1 MPLHRFV
8 PTLALAVGGFLA
20 VLPAATVT
28 MPVHE
33 VRAGMQGTGI
43 TVFDGAER
51 SEFTAD
57 IIGVLE
63 NSFGPRRHLILARL
77 DGGPLAESGVI
88 QGMSGSPV
96 YIDGRLVGAVSYSLG
111 TFSKSAVAGI
121 TPIDEML
128 RDAAQTPVR
137 AARAAPDLALPLSAD
152 VLTALLPARLD
163 GPEPFAAR
171 AGDPDAL
178 GLPAHAGASGGVR
191 LRPIATPV
199 GLSGFTP
206 AAFDRIAPLFRS
218 AGMAAVVGGAAAGGA
233 AAQYAAP
240 LRPGDAVGVSLMQ
253 GDLSMAGTG
262 TVTLVENGRVY
273 AFGHPFYNLGASRFP
288 MTRAWVH
295 TVLPSRAISSRI
307 ASVGETL
314 GTVDQDRASG
324 ISGSLG
330 RGPRLVPIRV
340 TLDAP
345 ERQQQA
351 ETFDFRVVDDALFTP
366 LLAYNA
372 VLNTLFSHN
381 RQLGAAT
388 YAVRGEVTLAGH
400 PPVRFGE
407 TFAGTAATVLASVY
421 VGGPLTA
428 VIDNGL
434 EPVTVERVEVSVTA
448 WDGART
454 AVLERIW
461 LDDPRPRPGRTAP
474 LRLAVRKRDGEVVV
488 RTVMIDLPP
497 AARGRLEVLVA
508 DGATLA
514 QQERQQAGPAAR
526 PANLDQLIDALNTA
540 RRNDRFYVQLRR
552 RDAGAVVNGRRLPA
566 LPSSVLDVLSADR
579 YGRGL
584 TRLSTAAVRE
594 WEVPLDRVVSG
605 SRVLTLDLGT

>member
-28 MPVHE
+28 MPVDE
-33 VRAGMQGTGI
+33 VRAGMQGTGL

-51 SEFTAD
+51 SEFTAE

-111 TFSKSAVAGI
+111 TFSKAAVAGI

-128 RDAAQTPVR
+128 RDAARTPVR

-171 AGDPDAL
+171 AGDLDAL

-191 LRPIATPV
+191 LRPIATPI

-206 AAFDRIAPLFRS
+206 AAFDHIAPLFRS
-218 AGMAAVVGGAAAGGA
+218 AGMAAVVGGAAATPA
-233 AAQYAAP
+233 AAQSGAL

-330 RGPRLVPIRV
+330 RGPRLVPIRI

-345 ERQQQA
+345 ERQQA

-372 VLNTLFSHN
+372 MLNTLFSHN

-428 VIDNGL
+428 LIDNGL
-434 EPVTVERVEVSVTA
+434 DEVTVERVDVSVTA

-454 AVLERIW
+454 AMLERIW
-461 LDDPRPRPGRTAP
+461 LDNPRPRPGRAVP
-474 LRLAVRKRDGEVVV
+474 LRLAVRTRDGEVLM
-488 RTVMIDLPP
+488 RTVTVDLPSS
-497 AARGRLEVLVA
+497 AQGRLQVLVA

-514 QQERQQAGPAAR
+514 QQERQQAGRAAR
-526 PANLDQLIDALNTA
+526 PANLGQLIDALNTA

-552 RDAGAVVNGRRLPA
+552 GDAGAVVNGRRLPA